1 MKKTIIFLIS
11 LIMVF
16 IMSGCDISTA
26 QYDNNDDYTTQ
37 NETEENEELDEKFD
51 EELDE
56 EWILKYY
63 VDEFNQPTNEW
74 YVTSKY
80 LFTGVFSNSATTNSL
95 LYANI
100 MVDADGTSIVLY
112 EYGKNQVKDYS
123 ETTYNILVRDS
134 YGTDYKFYGVMYSGG
149 DRIYIETGY
158 HDYSQPN
165 KFIELLKN
173 GDLQIVIYD
182 KKYAMSKYSFTVE
195 SSNFSELIQ

>member
-1 MKKTIIFLIS
+1 MKKIIIFLIS

-37 NETEENEELDEKFD
+37 NGTEENEELD

-112 EYGKNQVKDYS
+112 EYGKNRVKDYS

-134 YGTDYKFYGVMYSGG
+134 NGNDYEFRGVMYSGS
-149 DRIYIETGY
+149 DRIRLSNGFVNDLESG
-158 HDYSQPN
+158 
-165 KFIELLKN
+165 KFIELLKS

>member
-1 MKKTIIFLIS
+1 MKKTIIFMIS

-37 NETEENEELDEKFD
+37 NGTEEN

-112 EYGKNQVKDYS
+112 EYGK
-123 ETTYNILVRDS
+123 IR
-134 YGTDYKFYGVMYSGG
+134 
-149 DRIYIETGY
+149 
-158 HDYSQPN
+158 
-165 KFIELLKN
+165 
-173 GDLQIVIYD
+173 
-182 KKYAMSKYSFTVE
+182 
-195 SSNFSELIQ
+195 

>member
-37 NETEENEELDEKFD
+37 NETEENEELD

-112 EYGKNQVKDYS
+112 EYGKNLVKDYS

-134 YGTDYKFYGVMYSGG
+134 NGNDYEFGGVMYSGS
-149 DRIYIETGY
+149 DRIRLSNGFVNDSESG
-158 HDYSQPN
+158 
-165 KFIELLKN
+165 KFIELLKS

-182 KKYAMSKYSFTVE
+182 KKYAISKYSFTAE